1 MAEAGFKPTIID
13 VPVGFFVETSEK
25 NLLWLIFGVTGE
37 QLYNWGLRQGAFLA
51 FAVAWST
58 SYLQHWALSFDEM
71 LGATMKLL
79 GLDLGDEAAKLC
91 CRVWTETTPDMVRPR
106 PSPTTS
112 PSAGAPPTRSARTS
126 PSHPPR
132 AWRPAP
138 SWRCS

>member
-1 MAEAGFKPTIID
+1 MMAEAGFKPTIMD

-58 SYLQHWALSFDEM
+58 SYLQHWALCFDQI
-71 LGATMKLL
+71 LGASLKLL

-91 CRVWTETTPDMVRPR
+91 CRVWTETSPDMVRPR
-106 PSPTTS
+106 PPTT
-112 PSAGAPPTRSARTS
+112 AALW
-126 PSHPPR
+126 H
-132 AWRPAP
+132 
-138 SWRCS
+138 